1 MCGQLA
7 RAWGNDRFGTVHPAE
22 EVCLA
27 AEQHDVGMAS
37 WDLAPD
43 LDPASGLPATVMTMD
58 LGTHLAL
65 QLEGPR
71 LLSTQSRYAA
81 LLASKKHC
89 VMYQNPGVA
98 GLVRKRGREIR
109 AFLERSAAFQAKL
122 RGTLDASDE
131 EIERNWRLVRTFDAL
146 SHNLLLDRAPCVRT
160 EVPAADGALVDLR
173 LARRDGAHVLDP
185 WPFAAGR
192 VLVRA
197 EGRLL
202 EGSFSDREELHA
214 ALARALWIELTY
226 ELVPA

>member
-7 RAWGNDRFGTVHPAE
+7 RAWGNDRFGTVHPSE

-43 LDPASGLPATVMTMD
+43 LDPASGLPATVMTME
-58 LGTHLAL
+58 LGTHLEL

-89 VMYQNPGVA
+89 VMYQNPGA
-98 GLVRKRGREIR
+98 ASLVRKRSREIR
-109 AFLERSAAFQAKL
+109 DFLERSAAFQAEL
-122 RGTLDASDE
+122 RPTLDAPDE
-131 EIERNWRLVRTFDAL
+131 EIERNWRLVRTWDAL
-146 SHNLLLDRAPCVRT
+146 SHNILLERAPCVRT
-160 EVPAADGALVDLR
+160 EVPAANGAHVDLELAPRDGAL
-173 LARRDGAHVLDP
+173 ALDP
-185 WPFAAGR
+185 WPFEAPR
-192 VLVRA
+192 VVVRT

-202 EGSFSDREELHA
+202 EDTFSDREELHA
-214 ALARALWIELTY
+214 ALARAPWIELTY
-226 ELVPA
+226 ELVSA

>member
-1 MCGQLA
+1 
-7 RAWGNDRFGTVHPAE
+7 
-22 EVCLA
+22 
-27 AEQHDVGMAS
+27 
-37 WDLAPD
+37 
-43 LDPASGLPATVMTMD
+43 
-58 LGTHLAL
+58 
-65 QLEGPR
+65 
-71 LLSTQSRYAA
+71 
-81 LLASKKHC
+81 
-89 VMYQNPGVA
+89 
-98 GLVRKRGREIR
+98 
-109 AFLERSAAFQAKL
+109 
-122 RGTLDASDE
+122 
-131 EIERNWRLVRTFDAL
+131 VRTFDAL